1 MIAGDTTFHPRFS
14 NISARVAAGAL
25 LNMTDAIIQGRVRNG
40 FAVIRPPGM
49 CTKKEKNMTWMLMMM
64 TFRSSCTR

>member
-49 CTKKEKNMTWMLMMM
+49 CTKKETC
-64 TFRSSCTR
+64 RGC

>member
-49 CTKKEKNMTWMLMMM
+49 CTKKET
-64 TFRSSCTR
+64 